1 MKAESPHPRLFTV
14 PTSGKKPSLQHVRFS
29 QIHSVIG
36 GGRDKWKEGAGGN
49 QVLAVWSES
58 AFNRVQRPEQC
69 VWVRHS
75 AGVDRDRIR
84 RLLHSPGELFAAEGI
99 HSKQKVLLISSL
111 SETDIHEWCAKLPC
125 LRETQQSAMESK
137 GDVQQRMPMERAWQ
151 YSQYLSQTGSTIVS
165 SCLKRRKERSHGVL
179 PRV

>member
-1 MKAESPHPRLFTV
+1 MSAFRKYTPLAAAGG
-14 PTSGKKPSLQHVRFS
+14 TSGKKALAGTKSWLYGQSLLSTGCSDLNNACGSGIPLGSIVIVSEDSF
-29 QIHSVIG
+29 IHQGKS
-36 GGRDKWKEGAGGN
+36 
-49 QVLAVWSES
+49 LAK
-58 AFNRVQRPEQC
+58 
-69 VWVRHS
+69 
-75 AGVDRDRIR
+75 
-84 RLLHSPGELFAAEGI
+84 LFAAEGI

-137 GDVQQRMPMERAWQ
+137 GDAQQRMPMERAWQ